1 MPKTYSE
8 KERTAIIRRLKK
20 EADRL
25 IREKG
30 VKKTTVDELVQRA
43 GIPKGTF
50 YLFYPSKEMLFFEL
64 TQDLHDQVDEQIIK
78 GMEKIL
84 DGRSPDEADLSGKTD
99 EVTDVI
105 LGAVNIT
112 MKSSLRVMLQPDSM
126 ALILDKLPK
135 DVLKKHMEEKKTN
148 GIIETLIG
156 KRGLSVSEMKGAFT
170 MILFG
175 CMYEQVIGDKTIDK
189 STRLLV
195 RGLVQQ
201 ILE

>member
-64 TQDLHDQVDEQIIK
+64 TQDLHDQVDDHINK

-84 DGRSPDEADLSGKTD
+84 DGRSPDEADLSEKTD

-105 LGAVNIT
+105 LGAINIT
-112 MKSSLRVMLQPDSM
+112 MKSSLRVMLQPESM

-135 DVLKKHMEEKKTN
+135 DVLKKHMEEKKDN
-148 GIIETLIG
+148 GIIETLI
-156 KRGLSVSEMKGAFT
+156 
-170 MILFG
+170 IL
-175 CMYEQVIGDKTIDK
+175 CAPISSK
-189 STRLLV
+189 
-195 RGLVQQ
+195 
-201 ILE
+201 

>member
-50 YLFYPSKEMLFFEL
+50 YLFFPSKEMLFFEL
-64 TQDLHDQVDEQIIK
+64 TQDLHEQVDDHINK

-135 DVLKKHMEEKKTN
+135 DATLYAAGWWQEPMVTLILDRKMKNLYSISPRDFLKKSYFYAYF
-148 GIIETLIG
+148 
-156 KRGLSVSEMKGAFT
+156 SV
-170 MILFG
+170 
-175 CMYEQVIGDKTIDK
+175 
-189 STRLLV
+189 
-195 RGLVQQ
+195 
-201 ILE
+201 